1 MGIYEDVLKA
11 VQDNTMTEEQR
22 NRLKDILNSGNNK
35 TDNDIMNDK
44 LNAINKPLEHT
55 EQKQKYNPINNI
67 PVESRQNNYLS
78 NKTEEQRHNIAI
90 QGGKASQEQRRR
102 KRTMQ
107 EVASAMLE
115 RKMSDEYIANVLGGD
130 CDGLKDENGNID
142 RTLNAIMTA
151 RMVQEANN
159 GNVKA
164 YEVVRDTSGN
174 KPRTDVQIEQITDKD
189 RALLDKVTKALLK
202 DYKP

>member
-1 MGIYEDVLKA
+1 
-11 VQDNTMTEEQR
+11 
-22 NRLKDILNSGNNK
+22 
-35 TDNDIMNDK
+35 
-44 LNAINKPLEHT
+44 
-55 EQKQKYNPINNI
+55 
-67 PVESRQNNYLS
+67 
-78 NKTEEQRHNIAI
+78 
-90 QGGKASQEQRRR
+90 
-102 KRTMQ
+102 
-107 EVASAMLE
+107 MLE